1 MAIDG
6 LPRLIAAQMNHL
18 ITHSPFTIK
27 VQQVRSG
34 CKNPTVPDR
43 FTLTIPFCLDFINW
57 DVIYN
62 ALYPLAAP
70 DVIFGPEDETFR
82 PYHSNALSNWNAKD
96 PSKLL
101 ALILQLRELYVA
113 YQKERVGKLD
123 DERLKFELN
132 TMLSREGIEM
142 HMSSV
147 TEKTEEVKFAV
158 RLLEMDLNKVVVG
171 STWRNPKIHL
181 QVVYPVTRQ
190 YSLKAIP
197 SAPRLKLV
205 ASPELRVLFS
215 IEDFRL
221 PVWIDGMC
229 MAEYLPALEEKLDM
243 QVKDA
248 IASIGA
254 RRKIIEALV
263 PHFGRPLE
271 ADPVFC
277 RKATFLACSGT
288 FTFMVHFSLP
298 VQFPK
303 QQPNLVLQSSQH
315 FHNGSPVKSQVID
328 KYPWSPRWDTSE
340 MAVRIFNFLV
350 DECLGFKKYC
360 NETTQY

>member
-221 PVWIDGMC
+221 PVWVDGM
-229 MAEYLPALEEKLDM
+229 
-243 QVKDA
+243 
-248 IASIGA
+248 
-254 RRKIIEALV
+254 
-263 PHFGRPLE
+263 
-271 ADPVFC
+271 
-277 RKATFLACSGT
+277 
-288 FTFMVHFSLP
+288 
-298 VQFPK
+298 
-303 QQPNLVLQSSQH
+303 
-315 FHNGSPVKSQVID
+315 
-328 KYPWSPRWDTSE
+328 
-340 MAVRIFNFLV
+340 
-350 DECLGFKKYC
+350 
-360 NETTQY
+360 